1 MQQQSKT
8 LPLVAG
14 KLLSLA
20 KGSKSWMSPLSLP
33 SRRLLGN
40 HLVEKSELAAG
51 RRIGERLHGD
61 VARALQSSVAELVGD
76 VTASSSEWL
85 LIRELLENKSET
97 ELLRARQALG
107 DLFGNS
113 GDRGEPS
120 RLIALIGLRGAG
132 KSTLGP
138 MLAED

>member
-1 MQQQSKT
+1 MQQQSKK

-61 VARALQSSVAELVGD
+61 G
-76 VTASSSEWL
+76 
-85 LIRELLENKSET
+85 
-97 ELLRARQALG
+97 ARQRDQRPYDAPG
-107 DLFGNS
+107 RQPPFTIAARCREARFIFKRES
-113 GDRGEPS
+113 EVKCSFDRM
-120 RLIALIGLRGAG
+120 A
-132 KSTLGP
+132 
-138 MLAED
+138 